1 MSLSNDFVINRYEF
15 NSNLFN
21 EFQNLHSVKDL
32 WPIVYVLSDD
42 KKLNGGKIKDAYV
55 GETTDAFARMSNHL
69 KNDEKNKLTSV
80 HIITSETFNKSATLD
95 IESNLIKYMHGDG
108 QYNLLNGNL
117 GLANHNYYQKPE
129 YWNIFK
135 SIWDKLRSEG
145 IAKHDISFIN
155 NSDLFKYSPYKSLTP
170 EQKLGLLGII
180 NGLLNNDYKNFI
192 VEGGAGTGKTILA
205 IFLFK
210 LLNTNNED
218 FNFKEFGDDEAEFY
232 QKIKKLKDKFK
243 SPNMALVVPMS
254 SFRKT
259 LQKVFKT
266 IKGLKATMVI
276 GPSELAKGKYDIVLV
291 DESHRLRR
299 RVNLTNYKSFDD
311 TCIKLGLDKNNCNE
325 LDWVLMQSENA
336 ILFYDENQSIKPTD
350 VQKVDFDILKEKSN
364 TQIQYLK
371 SQFRVKG
378 GNAYVKFIDDL
389 LNVKANGRFSSK
401 DYEFILFDSIED
413 LIKEIKLRNDES
425 GLSRLVAGYSWEW
438 ISSKDK
444 KLFDIKIENTS
455 LQWNK
460 EPIDWINSD
469 NSIDEVGCIHTTQG
483 YDLNYTGVIFGNEII
498 YDKDKDEIVILK
510 ENYFDSSG
518 KNTIRDPEILKEY
531 IINIYKTIMLR
542 GIKGTY
548 VYVCDKN
555 LREYFAK
562 HISNYKIE
570 KSISYIPASKV
581 IPFINSIPLY
591 NLKAAAGAFSEVQDV
606 NDFEWIELPPQ
617 YKPSKEL
624 FACTVI
630 GESMNRV
637 IPNGSICLFRK
648 YAGGSRNGM
657 IVLAEHTKFQESE
670 FGSRYTVKEYHSK
683 KEVKE
688 ESWKHHKIT
697 FKPLSY
703 LELDNI
709 ELSNDEASTLNIIG
723 VFECV
728 LS

>member
-311 TCIKLGLDKNNCNE
+311 TCIK
-325 LDWVLMQSENA
+325 
-336 ILFYDENQSIKPTD
+336 
-350 VQKVDFDILKEKSN
+350 
-364 TQIQYLK
+364 
-371 SQFRVKG
+371 
-378 GNAYVKFIDDL
+378 
-389 LNVKANGRFSSK
+389 
-401 DYEFILFDSIED
+401 
-413 LIKEIKLRNDES
+413 
-425 GLSRLVAGYSWEW
+425 
-438 ISSKDK
+438 
-444 KLFDIKIENTS
+444 
-455 LQWNK
+455 
-460 EPIDWINSD
+460 
-469 NSIDEVGCIHTTQG
+469 
-483 YDLNYTGVIFGNEII
+483 
-498 YDKDKDEIVILK
+498 
-510 ENYFDSSG
+510 
-518 KNTIRDPEILKEY
+518 
-531 IINIYKTIMLR
+531 
-542 GIKGTY
+542 
-548 VYVCDKN
+548 
-555 LREYFAK
+555 
-562 HISNYKIE
+562 
-570 KSISYIPASKV
+570 
-581 IPFINSIPLY
+581 
-591 NLKAAAGAFSEVQDV
+591 
-606 NDFEWIELPPQ
+606 
-617 YKPSKEL
+617 
-624 FACTVI
+624 
-630 GESMNRV
+630 
-637 IPNGSICLFRK
+637 
-648 YAGGSRNGM
+648 
-657 IVLAEHTKFQESE
+657 
-670 FGSRYTVKEYHSK
+670 
-683 KEVKE
+683 
-688 ESWKHHKIT
+688 
-697 FKPLSY
+697 
-703 LELDNI
+703 
-709 ELSNDEASTLNIIG
+709 
-723 VFECV
+723 
-728 LS
+728 